1 MTVGNGRILLLGA
14 RGQVGA
20 EALPLLR
27 ECGEVISLTRAEL
40 DLTDGAA
47 VRVAVRELKP
57 RWIVNAAA
65 YTAVDKAESESRIA
79 YVLNGELPGILGE
92 EAARIGSAVIHFST
106 DYVFSGEGS
115 RPWREDDSTGP
126 VNVYG
131 ASKVAGE
138 RALVASGAGHF
149 IFRTSWVFGAR
160 GENFLRRIL
169 QLALERDELK
179 IVDDQVGSP
188 TWSRTLAQLVVHTIR
203 RAEDGAKSSG
213 GLEEAARLEGGV
225 YHACSKGYTTWFGF
239 ASEFVRITRDSM
251 PETPMAKLVPIT
263 SSAYPTAAVRPENS
277 RLNCE
282 KLASGL
288 GFRMPDWQSATGA
301 VMGEVLAAYGTRRN
315 KRD

>member
-1 MTVGNGRILLLGA
+1 MLLGA
-14 RGQVGA
+14 HGQVGS

-27 ECGEVISLTRAEL
+27 ELGEVVSLGRPDL

-47 VRVAVRELKP
+47 IRAAVRDLKP

-65 YTAVDKAESESRIA
+65 YTAVDKAESESRAA
-79 YVLNGELPGILGE
+79 YALNGDAPGILGE
-92 EAARIGSAVIHFST
+92 EAARIRAAVIHFST
-106 DYVFSGEGS
+106 DYVFSGEGA
-115 RPWREDDSTGP
+115 RPWREDDPTGP
-126 VNVYG
+126 LNVYG
-131 ASKVAGE
+131 ASKLAGE

-188 TWSRTLAQLVVHTIR
+188 TWSRTLARLVVHTIR
-203 RAEDGAKSSG
+203 RTEDGAKSSG
-213 GLEEAARLEGGV
+213 GLEEAVRLEGGV
-225 YHACSKGYTTWFGF
+225 YHACSMGDTTWFGF
-239 ASEFVRITRDSM
+239 ASEFIRIAREAM
-251 PETPMAKLVPIT
+251 PKTPLAKLVPIP
-263 SSAYPTAAVRPENS
+263 SSAYPTAAVRPKNS

-288 GFRMPDWQSATGA
+288 EFKMPDWQSPTRE
-301 VMGEVLAAYGTRRN
+301 VMEEALAE
-315 KRD
+315 KRI